1 MLKGKTVLLGIGGG
15 IAAYKSLALA
25 SSLVKLGARV
35 HTIMTKNAMEF
46 INPISFESITASKCH
61 TDTFDRNFTFA
72 VEHISLAK
80 AADVVMVAP
89 ATANLIGKMANGI
102 ADDMLTTVLLA
113 TRAPILVAPAM
124 NTAMYENSVV
134 QENLEKLKKHGFFCI
149 EPVSGHLA
157 CGDTGKGKLPEPS
170 LLLEYIL
177 YHIAFSKDLSGKRIL
192 VTAGATRENL
202 DPVRFI
208 TNRSTGRMG
217 IELARYAAYRGASV
231 HLITGETSLPLPEF
245 VETQRIWSAREM
257 FDAVMAKKEEADV
270 IIKSAAVADYRP
282 VTEASE
288 KIKKGSSVPVIE
300 LEQTKDILG
309 TLGKEKKEGQ
319 FLCGFSME
327 TENMLENSRKKM
339 ERKNLDMIVANNVK
353 EEGAG
358 FGTGTNKVTIL
369 TREEELVLPV
379 LDKGLVA
386 GKILDIIAEKIKNRT
401 KSSV

>member
-1 MLKGKTVLLGIGGG
+1 
-15 IAAYKSLALA
+15 
-25 SSLVKLGARV
+25 
-35 HTIMTKNAMEF
+35 
-46 INPISFESITASKCH
+46 
-61 TDTFDRNFTFA
+61 
-72 VEHISLAK
+72 
-80 AADVVMVAP
+80 
-89 ATANLIGKMANGI
+89 
-102 ADDMLTTVLLA
+102 
-113 TRAPILVAPAM
+113 
-124 NTAMYENSVV
+124 
-134 QENLEKLKKHGFFCI
+134 
-149 EPVSGHLA
+149 
-157 CGDTGKGKLPEPS
+157 
-170 LLLEYIL
+170 
-177 YHIAFSKDLSGKRIL
+177 
-192 VTAGATRENL
+192 
-202 DPVRFI
+202 
-208 TNRSTGRMG
+208 
-217 IELARYAAYRGASV
+217 
-231 HLITGETSLPLPEF
+231 
-245 VETQRIWSAREM
+245 
-257 FDAVMAKKEEADV
+257 MAKKEEADV

-386 GKILDIIAEKIKNRT
+386 GKILDIIAEKIKKRT